1 MNVKKGRKGEIF
13 LSSSSTLLLLKGKR
27 RLKIH
32 LYDSHEQNKDG
43 GIGKDRSI
51 NFTKQVLKN
60 ILYLIKYNSNLKFV
74 IIDDVIRIS
83 NETNNQT

>member
-60 ILYLIKYNSNLKFV
+60 ILYLIRYNSNLKFI
-74 IIDDVIRIS
+74 IIDDI
-83 NETNNQT
+83 

>member
-60 ILYLIKYNSNLKFV
+60 ILYLIKYYSNLKSI
-74 IIDDVIRIS
+74 IIDEIS
-83 NETNNQT
+83 DFDNSNTK